1 MSTQAHRKIAV
12 EITCPQ
18 CHARNPRRAHICR
31 NCRAQIAPYKTQMR
45 SRRLAK
51 NLGRPLA
58 HKLEIGKKLAQP
70 LADTLQPQFEKMK
83 TTSEEMLANE
93 WRAIQERWRGFAEQM
108 RKVMPSLPET
118 VEWLTRLEGDMIEIT
133 GIQLDAT
140 SRSAAH
146 LPLTEEFHWLRGRL
160 SQAIADMEQL
170 RRFRCE
176 RDLGQM
182 IEVAVAGLRFIIAA
196 VAILSISL
204 DIADRLNPRKMLRR
218 NLRGEAL

>member
-1 MSTQAHRKIAV
+1 MPTQGHRKIIV

-31 NCRAQIAPYKTQMR
+31 NCRAQLAPFENRRR
-45 SRRLAK
+45 SRPIARKIA
-51 NLGRPLA
+51 RPLA
-58 HKLEIGKKLAQP
+58 RTLSNGRDAARP
-70 LADTLQPQFEKMK
+70 LADALKPQFEKMK

-93 WRAIQERWRGFAEQM
+93 WRAIHERWRAFAEQM
-108 RKVMPSLPET
+108 REMMPSLPET
-118 VEWLTRLEGDMIEIT
+118 VEWLARIESDMIDIT

-146 LPLTEEFHWLRGRL
+146 LPLTEEFHWLRERL

-170 RRFRCE
+170 RRFRRE

-182 IEVAVAGLRFIIAA
+182 IDVAMAGLRFIIAA

-218 NLRGEAL
+218 TLRGEAR